1 MSTTSSPST
10 STAIEAPS
18 SSPLATSSAS
28 ASATFEKR
36 LSQCPCTALS
46 TPTSCAAAG
55 RVRAAS
61 SRLGISWCRCLAAR
75 AAESAWRTAGL
86 IVCQFERT
94 GIRPLLPPP
103 SNSIAHQK
111 NPAPTDLVL
120 ELGRKQDTAI
130 RGWQATQAA
139 TRCDAASPVVVAAF
153 GSEHALQ
160 PGAIDPGQLVAH
172 HLALGLQIVE

>member
-1 MSTTSSPST
+1 MSIRANRNSPTTAT
-10 STAIEAPS
+10 TVEFNCAP
-18 SSPLATSSAS
+18 
-28 ASATFEKR
+28 KD
-36 LSQCPCTALS
+36 
-46 TPTSCAAAG
+46 
-55 RVRAAS
+55 
-61 SRLGISWCRCLAAR
+61 
-75 AAESAWRTAGL
+75 
-86 IVCQFERT
+86 
-94 GIRPLLPPP
+94 
-103 SNSIAHQK
+103 
-111 NPAPTDLVL
+111 PAPTDLVL